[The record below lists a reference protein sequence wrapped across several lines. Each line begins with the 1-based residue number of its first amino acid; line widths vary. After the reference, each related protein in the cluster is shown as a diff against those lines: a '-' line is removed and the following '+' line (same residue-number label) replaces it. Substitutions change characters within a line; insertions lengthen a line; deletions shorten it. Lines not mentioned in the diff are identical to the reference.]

1 MKSNKGRSKYGNKKI
16 ESNGVKFDS
25 KLELYCFNM
34 LRNLGFE
41 FEFQK
46 KIVIVEKFRYNGEGI
61 RELTIVVD
69 FVLNHNGKTIYIDTK
84 GFPTEVSKLKY
95 KLLKNKIKD
104 EENTIVIWLH
114 SEKEVNQFL
123 INLKEEKNVNNKQS
137 YIAW

>member
-69 FVLNHNGKTIYIDTK
+69 FVLNYNGKTIYIDTK